1 MTGYGPEAVSYAAF
15 GGGSGPGVVL
25 HPADP
30 LTVLAHGIGSQHDL
44 PISPFYAFA
53 GAFTALFVSFLAL
66 GLLWSASRFRGDR
79 SGLALPAGL
88 QWVADAPATRTALR
102 GLGLAAALAVLL
114 YLLLGPDDPD
124 RNPAPGAVYVLLWV
138 GLVPASLLLG
148 PVWRLLSPLRTVYR
162 LLARLS
168 GGFRTARPAT
178 AVAAGATATAARSSR
193 SPRPP
198 SPPLAVAPHPRSP
211 ELPSPE
217 LLSPHPPSPELLSPH
232 PPSPELLSPHPPSP
246 ELPSSEPPRPELPTS
261 EPPRPHSSSPEPRPH
276 RPLPARLGQWPAA
289 AGLFAF
295 TWLEL
300 VSPDPASTT
309 TLLIALAG
317 YAVVQLLLAA
327 RYGERWFADGDAF
340 EVYSALLARLSPLG
354 RRSDGRL
361 VLRNPFHGLDA
372 TPERPGLVATVC
384 VLLGST
390 AYDGFSDNPSWI
402 NAIQTSPLGRTPAA
416 TLGLVG
422 AVALV
427 AALYCLCAAVTRL
440 VCGPHPGPL
449 TAFAHS
455 LVPIA
460 LGYLVAHYFSLLV
473 TEGPRTVT
481 MALGT
486 DNAPEPLSPLGPGG
500 LAALQ
505 VIAVVTGHVLGVIA
519 AHDRS
524 VRLFPPAKAV
534 AGQLPL
540 LALMITYTVGGLSL
554 LLN

>member
-1 MTGYGPEAVSYAAF
+1 MPSGGGYGQ
-15 GGGSGPGVVL
+15 GVVL

-66 GLLWSASRFRGDR
+66 ALLWSASRFRGDR
-79 SGLALPAGL
+79 SGMALPARL
-88 QWVADAPATRTALR
+88 QRVADAPATRGALR
-102 GLGLAAALAVLL
+102 GLGLAGALAVLL
-114 YLLLGPDDPD
+114 HLLLGPDDPA

-138 GLVPASLLLG
+138 GLVPASLLFG
-148 PVWRLLSPLRTVYR
+148 PVWRLLSPLRALHR
-162 LLARLS
+162 LLSRLWQ
-168 GGFRTARPAT
+168 PA
-178 AVAAGATATAARSSR
+178 
-193 SPRPP
+193 P
-198 SPPLAVAPHPRSP
+198 
-211 ELPSPE
+211 
-217 LLSPHPPSPELLSPH
+217 
-232 PPSPELLSPHPPSP
+232 
-246 ELPSSEPPRPELPTS
+246 
-261 EPPRPHSSSPEPRPH
+261 

-309 TLLIALAG
+309 TLLIALTG
-317 YAVVQLLLAA
+317 YAAVQLLLAA
-327 RYGERWFADGDAF
+327 RFGERWFADGDAF
-340 EVYSALLARLSPLG
+340 EVYSALLAGLSPLG

-390 AYDGFSDNPSWI
+390 AYDGFSDSPSWI

-416 TLGLVG
+416 SLGLLGSVT
-422 AVALV
+422 LV

-473 TEGPRTVT
+473 TEGPRTVIV
-481 MALGT
+481 ALGT
-486 DNAPEPLSPLGPGG
+486 DSAPEPLPPLGPGA

>member
-1 MTGYGPEAVSYAAF
+1 M
-15 GGGSGPGVVL
+15 VL

-30 LTVLAHGIGSQHDL
+30 FTVLAHGIGSQHDL

-66 GLLWSASRFRGDR
+66 GLLWSTSRFRGDR
-79 SGLALPAGL
+79 SGLALPVGL
-88 QWVADAPATRTALR
+88 QRVADAPATRTALR

-114 YLLLGPDDPD
+114 YLLLGPDDPA

-138 GLVPASLLLG
+138 GLVPASLLFG
-148 PVWRLLSPLRTVYR
+148 PVWRLLNPLRALHR
-162 LLARLS
+162 LLARLA
-168 GGFRTARPAT
+168 GKLRTARPSA
-178 AVAAGATATAARSSR
+178 AVAAAAPAAVRSSR
-193 SPRPP
+193 SPRVP
-198 SPPLAVAPHPRSP
+198 APHLAAVPD
-211 ELPSPE
+211 LPSPD
-217 LLSPHPPSPELLSPH
+217 LPSP
-232 PPSPELLSPHPPSP
+232 
-246 ELPSSEPPRPELPTS
+246 EPPRPERT
-261 EPPRPHSSSPEPRPH
+261 H

-289 AGLFAF
+289 AGLLAF

-309 TLLIALAG
+309 TLLIALTG
-317 YAVVQLLLAA
+317 YAAVQLLLAA

-372 TPERPGLVATVC
+372 TPQRPGLVATVC

-402 NAIQTSPLGRTPAA
+402 NAIQTSPLGRTTAA
-416 TLGLVG
+416 TLGLIG

-427 AALYCLCAAVTRL
+427 AALYCLCAALTRL

-473 TEGPRTVT
+473 TEGPRTVI
-481 MALGT
+481 MAVGT

>member
-1 MTGYGPEAVSYAAF
+1 MTPPSPV
-15 GGGSGPGVVL
+15 PV
-25 HPADP
+25 P
-30 LTVLAHGIGSQHDL
+30 LVPSPPSPSTVLAHGIGSQHDL

-88 QWVADAPATRTALR
+88 QRVADAPATRTALR
-102 GLGLAAALAVLL
+102 GLGLAASLAVLL
-114 YLLLGPDDPD
+114 SLLLGPDDPA

-148 PVWRLLSPLRTVYR
+148 PVWRLLNPLRALYR
-162 LLARLS
+162 LLARLPEKP
-168 GGFRTARPAT
+168 RTRP
-178 AVAAGATATAARSSR
+178 
-193 SPRPP
+193 
-198 SPPLAVAPHPRSP
+198 
-211 ELPSPE
+211 
-217 LLSPHPPSPELLSPH
+217 
-232 PPSPELLSPHPPSP
+232 
-246 ELPSSEPPRPELPTS
+246 
-261 EPPRPHSSSPEPRPH
+261 
-276 RPLPARLGQWPAA
+276 PLPARLGQWPAA

-309 TLLIALAG
+309 TLLIALTG
-317 YAVVQLLLAA
+317 YAAVQLLLAA
-327 RYGERWFADGDAF
+327 RYGERWFAHGDAF
-340 EVYSALLARLSPLG
+340 EVYSDLLARLSPLG

-402 NAIQTSPLGRTPAA
+402 NAIQTSPLGRTAAA
-416 TLGLVG
+416 TLGLLG

-473 TEGPRTVT
+473 AEGPRTVM

-524 VRLFPPAKAV
+524 VRLFPPARAV
-534 AGQLPL
+534 AGQLPM

>member
-1 MTGYGPEAVSYAAF
+1 MPSLP
-15 GGGSGPGVVL
+15 SLPS
-25 HPADP
+25 PP
-30 LTVLAHGIGSQHDL
+30 TVLAHGIGSQHDL

-88 QWVADAPATRTALR
+88 QRVADAPATRTALR
-102 GLGLAAALAVLL
+102 GLGLAASLAVLL
-114 YLLLGPDDPD
+114 SLLLGPDDPA

-148 PVWRLLSPLRTVYR
+148 PVWRLLNPLRALYR
-162 LLARLS
+162 LLARLPAKP
-168 GGFRTARPAT
+168 RTRP
-178 AVAAGATATAARSSR
+178 
-193 SPRPP
+193 
-198 SPPLAVAPHPRSP
+198 
-211 ELPSPE
+211 
-217 LLSPHPPSPELLSPH
+217 
-232 PPSPELLSPHPPSP
+232 
-246 ELPSSEPPRPELPTS
+246 
-261 EPPRPHSSSPEPRPH
+261 
-276 RPLPARLGQWPAA
+276 PLPARLGQWPAA

-309 TLLIALAG
+309 TLLIALTG
-317 YAVVQLLLAA
+317 YAAVQLLLAA
-327 RYGERWFADGDAF
+327 RYGERWFAHGDAF
-340 EVYSALLARLSPLG
+340 EVYSELLARLSPLG

-402 NAIQTSPLGRTPAA
+402 NAIQTSPLGRTAAA
-416 TLGLVG
+416 TLGLLG

-473 TEGPRTVT
+473 VEGPRTVI

-486 DNAPEPLSPLGPGG
+486 DNAPEPFSPLGPGG

-524 VRLFPPAKAV
+524 VRLFPPARAV
-534 AGQLPL
+534 AGQLPM

>member
-1 MTGYGPEAVSYAAF
+1 M
-15 GGGSGPGVVL
+15 VL

-30 LTVLAHGIGSQHDL
+30 LTSLAHGIGSQHDL

-53 GAFTALFVSFLAL
+53 GAFAALFVSFLAL
-66 GLLWSASRFRGDR
+66 GLLWSTSRFRGER
-79 SGLALPAGL
+79 SGLALPVAL
-88 QWVADAPATRTALR
+88 QRVADSPATRTALR

-114 YLLLGPDDPD
+114 YLLLGPDDPAH
-124 RNPAPGAVYVLLWV
+124 NPAPGAVYVLLWV

-148 PVWRLLSPLRTVYR
+148 PVWRLLNPLRTLHR
-162 LLARLS
+162 LL
-168 GGFRTARPAT
+168 
-178 AVAAGATATAARSSR
+178 SR
-193 SPRPP
+193 APR
-198 SPPLAVAPHPRSP
+198 
-211 ELPSPE
+211 
-217 LLSPHPPSPELLSPH
+217 
-232 PPSPELLSPHPPSP
+232 
-246 ELPSSEPPRPELPTS
+246 RPE
-261 EPPRPHSSSPEPRPH
+261 PEPGPEPGSGPAPDPGSAPDAVPARGH
-276 RPLPARLGQWPAA
+276 HPLPARLGQWPAA
-289 AGLFAF
+289 VGLFGF

-300 VSPDPASTT
+300 VAPEPASTT
-309 TLLIALAG
+309 TLLIAITA
-317 YAVVQLLLAA
+317 YATAQLLLAA
-327 RYGERWFADGDAF
+327 RFGERWFDDGDAF
-340 EVYSALLARLSPLG
+340 EAYSTLLARLSPLG

-402 NAIQTSPLGRTPAA
+402 NVLQTSPLGRTPTA
-416 TLGLVG
+416 TLGLL
-422 AVALV
+422 ASVALV
-427 AALYCLCAAVTRL
+427 ATLYCLCAAATRL
-440 VCGPHPGPL
+440 VSGPHPGPL

-460 LGYLVAHYFSLLV
+460 LGYLIAHYFSLLV
-473 TEGPRTVT
+473 VEGPRTVS

-486 DNAPEPLSPLGPGG
+486 DNAPEPLPPLGPGG

-505 VIAVVTGHVLGVIA
+505 VIAVVTGHVLGVVA

-540 LALMITYTVGGLSL
+540 LALMITYTIGGIGL

>member
-1 MTGYGPEAVSYAAF
+1 M
-15 GGGSGPGVVL
+15 VV
-25 HPADP
+25 HPAEP
-30 LTVLAHGIGSQHDL
+30 FTSLAHGIGSQHDL

-53 GAFTALFVSFLAL
+53 GAFAALFVSFLAL
-66 GLLWSASRFRGDR
+66 GLLWSTSRFRGEDA
-79 SGLALPAGL
+79 GLALPAAL
-88 QWVADAPATRTALR
+88 RQVADAPATRTTLR
-102 GLGLAAALAVLL
+102 GLGLAAALVVLL
-114 YLLLGPDDPD
+114 HLLLGPDDSA

-148 PVWRLLSPLRTVYR
+148 PVWRLLNPLRTLHR
-162 LLARLS
+162 LLSRALHRP
-168 GGFRTARPAT
+168 RT
-178 AVAAGATATAARSSR
+178 GN
-193 SPRPP
+193 
-198 SPPLAVAPHPRSP
+198 H
-211 ELPSPE
+211 
-217 LLSPHPPSPELLSPH
+217 
-232 PPSPELLSPHPPSP
+232 
-246 ELPSSEPPRPELPTS
+246 
-261 EPPRPHSSSPEPRPH
+261 
-276 RPLPARLGQWPAA
+276 PLPARLGLWPAA
-289 AGLFAF
+289 AGLLGF

-300 VSPDPASTT
+300 VSPDSASTT
-309 TLLIALAG
+309 TLLIALAA
-317 YAVVQLLLAA
+317 YTTVQLLLAA
-327 RYGERWFADGDAF
+327 RYGESWFADGDAF
-340 EVYSALLARLSPLG
+340 EAYSALLARLSPLG

-402 NAIQTSPLGRTPAA
+402 NTLQTSPLGRTPTA
-416 TLGLVG
+416 TLGLLG
-422 AVALV
+422 SVALV
-427 AALYCLCAAVTRL
+427 ATLYCLCAAATRL
-440 VCGPHPGPL
+440 VSGPHPGPL

-460 LGYLVAHYFSLLV
+460 LGYLIAHYFSLLV
-473 TEGPRTVT
+473 VEGPRTVS

-486 DNAPEPLSPLGPGG
+486 DNALEPAPPLGPGG

-505 VIAVVTGHVLGVIA
+505 VIAVVAGHVLGVVA

-540 LALMITYTVGGLSL
+540 LTLMIVYTIGGLSL

>member
-1 MTGYGPEAVSYAAF
+1 MVLQ
-15 GGGSGPGVVL
+15 SG
-25 HPADP
+25 DP

-79 SGLALPAGL
+79 SGLALPAGF
-88 QWVADAPATRTALR
+88 QRVADAPATRTVLR

-114 YLLLGPDDPD
+114 YLLLGPDDPA

-138 GLVPASLLLG
+138 GLVPASLLFG
-148 PVWRLLSPLRTVYR
+148 PVWRLVNPLRALHR
-162 LLARLS
+162 LLTLPAGKL
-168 GGFRTARPAT
+168 RTARRSGA
-178 AVAAGATATAARSSR
+178 AAAGAACACAPR
-193 SPRPP
+193 SPRLP
-198 SPPLAVAPHPRSP
+198 APHLAPVPDLPGPQPPR
-211 ELPSPE
+211 
-217 LLSPHPPSPELLSPH
+217 
-232 PPSPELLSPHPPSP
+232 
-246 ELPSSEPPRPELPTS
+246 PPRPES
-261 EPPRPHSSSPEPRPH
+261 RNH

-289 AGLFAF
+289 VGLFGF

-300 VSPDPASTT
+300 VSPDPAATP
-309 TLLIALAG
+309 TLLIALTG
-317 YAVVQLLLAA
+317 YAGIQLLFAA

-340 EVYSALLARLSPLG
+340 EAYSALLARLSPLG

-390 AYDGFSDNPSWI
+390 AYDGFSDNPAWI
-402 NAIQTSPLGRTPAA
+402 NTIQTSPLGRTAAA

-422 AVALV
+422 AIALV
-427 AALYCLCAAVTRL
+427 AALYCLCAALTRL

-473 TEGPRTVT
+473 TEGPRTVII
-481 MALGT
+481 AVGT

-524 VRLFPPAKAV
+524 VRLFPPAKAI

>member
-1 MTGYGPEAVSYAAF
+1 MLTFAGPVPDPGA
-15 GGGSGPGVVL
+15 GGDGAGQGVVL
-25 HPADP
+25 YPADP
-30 LTVLAHGIGSQHDL
+30 STALAHGIGSQHDL

-66 GLLWSASRFRGDR
+66 GLLWSSSRFRGDR
-79 SGLALPAGL
+79 SGRALPAAL
-88 QWVADAPATRTALR
+88 QRAADAPATRTALR
-102 GLGLAAALAVLL
+102 GLGLVAALAVLL
-114 YLLLGPDDPD
+114 HLLLGPDDPA
-124 RNPAPGAVYVLLWV
+124 RNPAPGAVYVLFWV

-148 PVWRLLSPLRTVYR
+148 PVWRLLNPLRTLHR
-162 LLARLS
+162 LLNRALHRCDAGRPCSGRSCPDRRLPDHS
-168 GGFRTARPAT
+168 
-178 AVAAGATATAARSSR
+178 
-193 SPRPP
+193 
-198 SPPLAVAPHPRSP
+198 
-211 ELPSPE
+211 LPS
-217 LLSPHPPSPELLSPH
+217 
-232 PPSPELLSPHPPSP
+232 
-246 ELPSSEPPRPELPTS
+246 
-261 EPPRPHSSSPEPRPH
+261 
-276 RPLPARLGQWPAA
+276 RLGQWPAA

-300 VSPDPASTT
+300 VAPDPASTT
-309 TLLIALAG
+309 TLLIALG
-317 YAVVQLLLAA
+317 TYATVHLLLAA
-327 RYGERWFADGDAF
+327 RFGERWFDDADAF
-340 EVYSALLARLSPLG
+340 EAYSTLLARLSPLG

-402 NAIQTSPLGRTPAA
+402 NVLQTSPLGRTPTA
-416 TLGLVG
+416 TLGLL
-422 AVALV
+422 ASVALV
-427 AALYCLCAAVTRL
+427 ATLYCLCAAATRL
-440 VCGPHPGPL
+440 VSGPHPGPL

-460 LGYLVAHYFSLLV
+460 LGYLTAHYFSLLV
-473 TEGPRTVT
+473 TEGPRTVI

-486 DNAPEPLSPLGPGG
+486 DNAPGPAPPLGPGG

-505 VIAVVTGHVLGVIA
+505 VVAVVTGHVLGVVA

-540 LALMITYTVGGLSL
+540 LALMITYTLGGLSL
-554 LLN
+554 LLT

>member
-1 MTGYGPEAVSYAAF
+1 MVPY
-15 GGGSGPGVVL
+15 
-25 HPADP
+25 PADP
-30 LTVLAHGIGSQHDL
+30 LTALAHGIGSQHDL

-66 GLLWSASRFRGDR
+66 GLLWSTSRFRGER
-79 SGLALPAGL
+79 SGRALPAAL
-88 QWVADAPATRTALR
+88 QRAADAPVTRTALR
-102 GLGLAAALAVLL
+102 GLALAAALAVLL
-114 YLLLGPDDPD
+114 HLLLGPDDPA

-138 GLVPASLLLG
+138 GLIPASLLLG
-148 PVWRLLSPLRTVYR
+148 PVWRLLNPLRTLHR
-162 LLARLS
+162 LLSRALRRHDPDRL
-168 GGFRTARPAT
+168 P
-178 AVAAGATATAARSSR
+178 
-193 SPRPP
+193 
-198 SPPLAVAPHPRSP
+198 
-211 ELPSPE
+211 
-217 LLSPHPPSPELLSPH
+217 
-232 PPSPELLSPHPPSP
+232 
-246 ELPSSEPPRPELPTS
+246 
-261 EPPRPHSSSPEPRPH
+261 
-276 RPLPARLGQWPAA
+276 PARLGQWPAA
-289 AGLFAF
+289 AALFAF

-300 VSPDPASTT
+300 VAPEPASTT
-309 TLLIALAG
+309 TLLIALTTYTTA
-317 YAVVQLLLAA
+317 QLLLAA
-327 RYGERWFADGDAF
+327 RFGERWFADGDAF
-340 EVYSALLARLSPLG
+340 EAYSELLGRLSPLG

-402 NAIQTSPLGRTPAA
+402 NAIQTSPLGRTPTA
-416 TLGLVG
+416 TLGLLG
-422 AVALV
+422 SVALV
-427 AALYCLCAAVTRL
+427 ATLYCLCAAATRL
-440 VCGPHPGPL
+440 TCGPHPGPL

-460 LGYLVAHYFSLLV
+460 LGYLGAHYFSLLV
-473 TEGPRTVT
+473 TEGPRTVS

-486 DNAPEPLSPLGPGG
+486 DNAPESAPPLGSGA

-505 VIAVVTGHVLGVIA
+505 VIAVVTGHVLGVVA

-540 LALMITYTVGGLSL
+540 LALMITYTIGGLSL

>member
-1 MTGYGPEAVSYAAF
+1 M
-15 GGGSGPGVVL
+15 VL

-30 LTVLAHGIGSQHDL
+30 LTSLAHGIGSQHDL

-53 GAFTALFVSFLAL
+53 GAFAALFVSFLAL
-66 GLLWSASRFRGDR
+66 GLLWSTSRFRGER
-79 SGLALPAGL
+79 SGLALPVAL
-88 QWVADAPATRTALR
+88 QRVADAPATRTALR

-114 YLLLGPDDPD
+114 YLLLGPDDPAH
-124 RNPAPGAVYVLLWV
+124 NPAPGAVYVHLWV

-148 PVWRLLSPLRTVYR
+148 PVWRLLNPLRTLHR
-162 LLARLS
+162 LL
-168 GGFRTARPAT
+168 
-178 AVAAGATATAARSSR
+178 SR
-193 SPRPP
+193 ALR
-198 SPPLAVAPHPRSP
+198 
-211 ELPSPE
+211 
-217 LLSPHPPSPELLSPH
+217 
-232 PPSPELLSPHPPSP
+232 
-246 ELPSSEPPRPELPTS
+246 RPE
-261 EPPRPHSSSPEPRPH
+261 PEPEPEPGPASDPDRAPDAAPARGH
-276 RPLPARLGQWPAA
+276 HPLPARLGQWPAA
-289 AGLFAF
+289 VGLFGF

-300 VSPDPASTT
+300 VAPEPASTT
-309 TLLIALAG
+309 TLLIAITA
-317 YAVVQLLLAA
+317 YATAQLLLAA
-327 RYGERWFADGDAF
+327 RFGERWFDDGDAF
-340 EVYSALLARLSPLG
+340 EAYSTLLARLSPLG

-402 NAIQTSPLGRTPAA
+402 NVLQTSPLGRTPTA
-416 TLGLVG
+416 TLGLL
-422 AVALV
+422 ASVALV
-427 AALYCLCAAVTRL
+427 ATLYCLCAAATRL
-440 VCGPHPGPL
+440 VSGPHPGPL

-460 LGYLVAHYFSLLV
+460 VGYLIAHYFSLLV
-473 TEGPRTVT
+473 VEGPRTVS

-486 DNAPEPLSPLGPGG
+486 DNAPEPLPPLGPGG

-505 VIAVVTGHVLGVIA
+505 VIAVVTGHVLGVVA

-540 LALMITYTVGGLSL
+540 LALMITYTIGGIGL

>member
-1 MTGYGPEAVSYAAF
+1 M
-15 GGGSGPGVVL
+15 VL

-30 LTVLAHGIGSQHDL
+30 LAQLAHGIGSQHDL

-79 SGLALPAGL
+79 SGIALPAGL
-88 QWVADAPATRTALR
+88 QRVADAPATRTALR

-114 YLLLGPDDPD
+114 HLLLGPDDPA

-148 PVWRLLSPLRTVYR
+148 PVWRLLNPLRALYR
-162 LLARLS
+162 PLAR
-168 GGFRTARPAT
+168 RW
-178 AVAAGATATAARSSR
+178 
-193 SPRPP
+193 PRQ
-198 SPPLAVAPHPRSP
+198 A
-211 ELPSPE
+211 
-217 LLSPHPPSPELLSPH
+217 
-232 PPSPELLSPHPPSP
+232 
-246 ELPSSEPPRPELPTS
+246 
-261 EPPRPHSSSPEPRPH
+261 

-309 TLLIALAG
+309 TLLLALAG
-317 YAVVQLLLAA
+317 YATAQLLLAA

-340 EVYSALLARLSPLG
+340 EAYSALLARLSPLG
-354 RRSDGRL
+354 RRDDGRL

-402 NAIQTSPLGRTPAA
+402 NAIQTSPLGRTTAA
-416 TLGLVG
+416 TLGLLG
-422 AVALV
+422 SIALV
-427 AALYCLCAAVTRL
+427 AALYCLCAAATRL
-440 VCGPHPGPL
+440 VCGSHPGPL

-460 LGYLVAHYFSLLV
+460 LGYLIAHYFSLLV
-473 TEGPRTVT
+473 VEGPRTVS

-486 DNAPEPLSPLGPGG
+486 DNAPEPLPPLGPGG

-505 VIAVVTGHVLGVIA
+505 VLAVVTGHVLGVVA

-524 VRLFPPAKAV
+524 VRLFPPAKAI

>member
-1 MTGYGPEAVSYAAF
+1 MVPY
-15 GGGSGPGVVL
+15 
-25 HPADP
+25 PAEP
-30 LTVLAHGIGSQHDL
+30 LTALAHGIGSQHDL

-66 GLLWSASRFRGDR
+66 GLLWSTSRFRGDR
-79 SGLALPAGL
+79 SGIALPAAL
-88 QWVADAPATRTALR
+88 QRAADNPATRTGLR
-102 GLGLAAALAVLL
+102 GLGLAAALLLVL
-114 YLLLGPDDPD
+114 YLLLGPDDPA
-124 RNPAPGAVYVLLWV
+124 RNPAPGAVYVLFWV

-148 PVWRLLSPLRTVYR
+148 PVWGLLNPLRTLHRLLSRVLPR
-162 LLARLS
+162 
-168 GGFRTARPAT
+168 
-178 AVAAGATATAARSSR
+178 R
-193 SPRPP
+193 SPRR
-198 SPPLAVAPHPRSP
+198 A
-211 ELPSPE
+211 
-217 LLSPHPPSPELLSPH
+217 
-232 PPSPELLSPHPPSP
+232 
-246 ELPSSEPPRPELPTS
+246 
-261 EPPRPHSSSPEPRPH
+261 H

-300 VSPDPASTT
+300 AAPDPASTT
-309 TLLIALAG
+309 TLLIALVT
-317 YAVVQLLLAA
+317 YATVQLLLAA
-327 RYGERWFADGDAF
+327 RFGESWFAHGDAF
-340 EVYSALLARLSPLG
+340 EAYSTLLARLAPLG

-402 NAIQTSPLGRTPAA
+402 NAIQTSPLGRTPTA
-416 TLGLVG
+416 TLGLFG
-422 AVALV
+422 SVALV
-427 AALYCLCAAVTRL
+427 ATLYCLCAAATRL
-440 VCGPHPGPL
+440 VCGPHPRPL

-460 LGYLVAHYFSLLV
+460 LGYLIAHYFSLLV
-473 TEGPRTVT
+473 VEGPRTVS

-486 DNAPEPLSPLGPGG
+486 DNAPEPVSPLGPGA

-524 VRLFPPAKAV
+524 VRLFPPARAV

-540 LALMITYTVGGLSL
+540 LALMITYTIGGLSL

>member
-1 MTGYGPEAVSYAAF
+1 MTGYGPEAVPSPAF
-15 GGGSGPGVVL
+15 GGGSGQGGVL

-88 QWVADAPATRTALR
+88 QRVADAPATRTALR

-114 YLLLGPDDPD
+114 YLLLGPDDPA

-148 PVWRLLSPLRTVYR
+148 PVWSLLNPLRALYR

-168 GGFRTARPAT
+168 GRLRTARPAA
-178 AVAAGATATAARSSR
+178 AVAAGAATADARSSR

-198 SPPLAVAPHPRSP
+198 SPH
-211 ELPSPE
+211 LPVVPD
-217 LLSPHPPSPELLSPH
+217 LPSPHPPSPE
-232 PPSPELLSPHPPSP
+232 PSRPTS
-246 ELPSSEPPRPELPTS
+246 PRPE
-261 EPPRPHSSSPEPRPH
+261 PRSH

-309 TLLIALAG
+309 TLLIALTG
-317 YAVVQLLLAA
+317 YAAAQLLLAA

-340 EVYSALLARLSPLG
+340 EVHSALLARLSPLG

-361 VLRNPFHGLDA
+361 VIRNPFHGLDA

-422 AVALV
+422 AIALV

-440 VCGPHPGPL
+440 VCGAHPGPL

-473 TEGPRTVT
+473 TEGPRTVI
-481 MALGT
+481 MAVGT